1 MIRYYFVDKE
11 IYFQGGK
18 MPDRKVKLFNVVKTG
33 DVYLGFDKDGND
45 YVIHEKDIII
55 EEE

>member
-1 MIRYYFVDKE
+1 MVIYYFVDKE

-55 EEE
+55 EED